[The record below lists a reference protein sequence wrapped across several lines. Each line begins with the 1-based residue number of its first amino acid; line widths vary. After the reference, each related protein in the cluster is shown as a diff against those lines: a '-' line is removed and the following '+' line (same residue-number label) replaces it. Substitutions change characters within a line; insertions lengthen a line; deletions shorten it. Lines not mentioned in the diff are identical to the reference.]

1 MNTTIH
7 GAAERPLVADQL
19 AILVRRNLRTSA
31 RVPQLLMFSLTM
43 PMAMLVL
50 FSQVFRSVA
59 DSTGFP
65 SGVSYIDFLTPAMLA
80 VSTVMAGTNAG
91 VAAAIDH
98 TNGLHERFG
107 TLPMSA
113 RLPGVARTINEVL
126 FTLVRAALLLA
137 AAVALG
143 FRFHGDLLDAVT
155 GLAVLVT
162 LAAAMSALFGR
173 LGDHLR
179 RPDVV
184 QFAGMMIM
192 MPFMFVS
199 GAFAPLATMP
209 GRDAGRRRREPRR
222 TRDRRAARQRPR
234 HRQPHR
240 SSNRSRCRRHPVGC
254 HHLHAALAAA
264 SPCRLTVATAQE
276 QHAGETE
283 SRLPESNRRP
293 THCEV
298 DQWGSGLDQ

>member
-1 MNTTIH
+1 MTS
-7 GAAERPLVADQL
+7 PLTELREPPLAADQL
-19 AILVRRNLRTSA
+19 ASLVRRNLRISA

-59 DSTGFP
+59 DSPDFP
-65 SGVSYIDFLTPAMLA
+65 PGVSYIDFLTPAMLA

-107 TLPMSA
+107 TLPMAS
-113 RLPGVARTINEVL
+113 RLPGLARTVNEAL
-126 FTLVRAALLLA
+126 FTLVRGALLIA

-143 FRFHGDLLDAVT
+143 FRFHGGALDAAT
-155 GLAVLVT
+155 GLAVLIA

-173 LGDHLR
+173 IGDRLR

-199 GAFAPLATMP
+199 GAFAALETMP
-209 GRDAGRRRREPRR
+209 VWMRTIASINPVAQATDALRGSALG
-222 TRDRRAARQRPR
+222 TVTAGDTAT
-234 HRQPHR
+234 
-240 SSNRSRCRRHPVGC
+240 
-254 HHLHAALAAA
+254 ALAAA
-264 SPCRLTVATAQE
+264 LALWAAATFLRGSPQRSTGFQ
-276 QHAGETE
+276 G
-283 SRLPESNRRP
+283 R
-293 THCEV
+293 
-298 DQWGSGLDQ
+298 